1 MTGKMFSVIV
11 VQGNSSVLEE
21 GERAEQRLSGSLT
34 VLADSFTVETGQGTF
49 LFPLEGVS
57 LAPGGANNSL
67 LFISHPSFPDLSIYC
82 RDKELLQALGKT
94 GEQGIEGQLR
104 HIQVHRRRG
113 LRTGFMAIFI
123 IMAGLYALN
132 MLRGP
137 IAGLI
142 ADFVPKSWE
151 RGLGEVSFTVMRN
164 SISIIDDDDLQKQFE
179 VLIAPVL
186 KVAEESGYTFEV
198 HISREQGLNAFALPG
213 GVMVVNAGTILK
225 AGRLEE
231 LLGVLAHEVSH
242 VTKRH
247 ATRQLISMY
256 GIYFFVDLVFGGMA
270 GTLTGLSQGALFLV
284 QQGFSRENEE
294 EADLQGLRYLEKAQ
308 IDPNGMVEFFER
320 VKEET
325 EKDPLVSAVEK
336 RVEILSTHP
345 ATDSRIAYLRDRIL
359 VMPRWKYAAPN
370 QAQFELL
377 KETLREKVF

>member
-1 MTGKMFSVIV
+1 
-11 VQGNSSVLEE
+11 
-21 GERAEQRLSGSLT
+21 
-34 VLADSFTVETGQGTF
+34 
-49 LFPLEGVS
+49 
-57 LAPGGANNSL
+57 
-67 LFISHPSFPDLSIYC
+67 
-82 RDKELLQALGKT
+82 
-94 GEQGIEGQLR
+94 
-104 HIQVHRRRG
+104 
-113 LRTGFMAIFI
+113 MAIFI